1 MDDLEKQLAHL
12 DRYGVVDKDS
22 TLPPTPR
29 RKKPLAQG
37 KKPYE
42 VQVDWEIDLHGF
54 GIIEAEAYLQEI
66 FDMAKRA
73 GMQKIRVIHGG
84 RMGHY
89 GPMARHIQRLLRSQ
103 LRHLIQR
110 IELDGLNDGS
120 LLIYLNK

>member
-12 DRYGVVDKDS
+12 DRYGVVDKDAS
-22 TLPPTPR
+22 APQAPR
-29 RKKPLAQG
+29 HKKKSAQA
-37 KKPYE
+37 KIKHE
-42 VQVDWEIDLHGF
+42 TQVDWEIDLHGY

-73 GMQKIRVIHGG
+73 GMQKIRIIHGG
-84 RMGHY
+84 RLGHY